1 MIYGGYIKMKSEK
14 VTKGSEPLDYFFYF
28 DEDIYLRELRKSDLD
43 GRWPHWLN
51 DPEVTRFTKGFY
63 PNTRESQE
71 LYFESMANS
80 KKDVVLAIVDRKTDV
95 HLGNVGLHEIDC
107 IHRTAQFG
115 VVVGEKSAWGRGVG
129 SKVWS
134 LMVEYGFKVL
144 NLHKITATVLYGNEA
159 SLKGALK
166 AGFQIEGR
174 QVEQVYKNGKYFDLI
189 QLGIIKKL

>member
-1 MIYGGYIKMKSEK
+1 MKSEK
-14 VTKGSEPLDYFFYF
+14 VPKGGEPFDYFFYF

-51 DPEVTRFTKGFY
+51 DPEVTKFTKGFY

-71 LYFESMANS
+71 LYFESIANS
-80 KKDVVLAIVDRKTDV
+80 KTDVVLAIVDRKTGA
-95 HLGNVGLHEIDC
+95 HLGNVGLHSIDC

-115 VVVGEKSAWGRGVG
+115 VMVGEKSAWGRGIG
-129 SKVWS
+129 SRVWS
-134 LMVEYGFKVL
+134 LMVEYGFTVL
-144 NLHKITATVLYGNEA
+144 NLHKITATVLDGNEA

-174 QVEQVYKNGKYFDLI
+174 QIEQVFKNGSYFDLI
-189 QLGIIKKL
+189 QLGMLRKHFK

>member
-1 MIYGGYIKMKSEK
+1 MKSESVPK
-14 VTKGSEPLDYFFYF
+14 SGEPLNYFFYF

-51 DPEVTRFTKGFY
+51 DPEVTKFTKGFY

-71 LYFESMANS
+71 QYFESILSS
-80 KKDVVLAIVDRKTDV
+80 KTDVVLAIMDRRTHS
-95 HLGNVGLHEIDC
+95 HLGNVGLHGIDY

-115 VVVGEKSAWGRGVG
+115 VMIGEKSAWGRGTG

-134 LMVEYGFKVL
+134 LMVEYGFTVL
-144 NLHKITATVLYGNEA
+144 NLHKITATVLDGNDA

-174 QVEQVYKNGKYFDLI
+174 QIEQVFKYGMYVDLI
-189 QLGIIKKL
+189 QLGILRKNFK